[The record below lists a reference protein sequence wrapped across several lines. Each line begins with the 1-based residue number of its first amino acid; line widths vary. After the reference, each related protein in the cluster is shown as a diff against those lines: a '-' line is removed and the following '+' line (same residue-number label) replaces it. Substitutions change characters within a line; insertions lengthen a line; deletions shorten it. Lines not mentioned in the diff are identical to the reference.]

1 MDSVQLTCHG
11 GYNKDVDDDDDD
23 KDDDIVLSLRKMS
36 ELENYYN

>member
-1 MDSVQLTCHG
+1 VFIITMDSFQLKCHD

-36 ELENYYN
+36 E